1 MKTKEQLLIQKS
13 ALEKMLKK
21 KRLFEDGLCRYNQ
34 CLFGYRE
41 ITENEWRSLYRLL
54 QDLKRKHY
62 ASEYVW
68 VPFDW
73 EIRAK
78 WLLSELK
85 KVNKELRRREKIANF
100 FGAIKGIIALN
111 KMLKKWDFNNW

>member
-34 CLFGYRE
+34 NLFGYGE

-54 QDLKRKHY
+54 KDLKRKHY

-78 WLLSELK
+78 WILSELK
-85 KVNKELRRREKIANF
+85 KVNKKLRRREKIIGF
-100 FGAIKGIIALN
+100 IKRI
-111 KMLKKWDFNNW
+111 FNIK